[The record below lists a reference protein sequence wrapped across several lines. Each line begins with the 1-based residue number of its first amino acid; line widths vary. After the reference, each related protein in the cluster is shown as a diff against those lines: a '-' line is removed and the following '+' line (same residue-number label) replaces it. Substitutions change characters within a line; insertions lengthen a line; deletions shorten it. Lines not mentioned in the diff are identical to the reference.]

1 MNRPARSVTLPIL
14 SVLFLLPSLLGA
26 QVISGLIEV
35 EGVRPSTMFLFEVLG
50 ADHVLL
56 DSARTGRKGD
66 FTFKRGPYPAGFY
79 ELGLND
85 SDRVDIIL
93 DPREKEVQLA
103 FSGTPLQNHITV
115 LYSTENQRLWE
126 YKWISRESQAR
137 VSALRAERSTTAP
150 EDLAGMHRL
159 DSLEAVVKSDQRL
172 ALRRLV
178 QQDTTSYFAQIVNA
192 DERLMKAVPL
202 GARAIGDSF
211 RWSDPRLL
219 RSSIYPKA
227 IMSFLEATAMDTTG
241 SLMVACDSLLTW
253 SADDMSCWR
262 YARLTLV
269 KLFSEYGH
277 DLVTQHIV
285 DRYVAGISALLP
297 AEPELQVLIADL
309 LRVSIGSQVPQ
320 VSLKDLSGAPPV
332 ALMDVVRVHS
342 FTCLFFYSS
351 TCDHCH
357 DQMPG
362 LRQLRTE
369 FKDRGFEVVGIA
381 LDTDSSEFRSTIE
394 SEQLGW
400 PSYTDL
406 MGWGAP
412 AARAF
417 VVKSTPSLCLID
429 RSGRIIAKPFDHQE
443 LRAHLE
449 ELLP

>member
-1 MNRPARSVTLPIL
+1 
-14 SVLFLLPSLLGA
+14 
-26 QVISGLIEV
+26 
-35 EGVRPSTMFLFEVLG
+35 MFLFEVLG

-56 DSARTGRKGD
+56 DSARAGRKGD
-66 FTFKRGPYPAGFY
+66 FTFTRRTYPPGFY

-93 DPREKEVQLA
+93 DPRESDVHLA

-115 LYSTENQRLWE
+115 NRSIENQRLWE

-137 VSALRAERSTTAP
+137 ISALRVERSTIAP

-159 DSLEAVVKSDQRL
+159 DSLEALVKSDQRS

-178 QQDTTSYFAQIVNA
+178 QQDTTSYFAQIVSA
-192 DERLMKAVPL
+192 DERLIRTVPL
-202 GARAIGDSF
+202 GPHAIGASF
-211 RWSDPRLL
+211 DWSDPRLL
-219 RSSIYPKA
+219 RSSIYSKA
-227 IMSFLEATAMDTTG
+227 IMSFLEATVTDTAGDLTI
-241 SLMVACDSLLTW
+241 ACDSLLTW
-253 SADDMSCWR
+253 SAGDTSCWR
-262 YARLTLV
+262 YTRLTLI

-285 DRYVAGISALLP
+285 DRYVAGTGALLP
-297 AEPELQVLIADL
+297 AEPELRVLITDL
-309 LRVSIGSQVPQ
+309 LRVSIGSQVPD
-320 VSLKDLSGAPPV
+320 VPLKDLSGAQPV
-332 ALMDVVRVHS
+332 ALMDLVRDNS

-362 LRQLRTE
+362 LRQLRND
-369 FKDRGFEVVGIA
+369 FQNRGFEVVGIA
-381 LDTDSSEFRSTIE
+381 LDTDSTEFRTTLA
-394 SEQLGW
+394 SEQLDW

-412 AARAF
+412 AAKAF
-417 VVKSTPSLCLID
+417 VVKSTPSFFLIE
-429 RSGRIIAKPFDHQE
+429 RSGRITAKPFDHVE
-443 LRAHLE
+443 LREVLE